1 MGETYVLHLE
11 INDAL
16 ECVVLMWTKQPIDT
30 PM

>member
-16 ECVVLMWTKQPIDT
+16 EYVVLMWTKRSIDT